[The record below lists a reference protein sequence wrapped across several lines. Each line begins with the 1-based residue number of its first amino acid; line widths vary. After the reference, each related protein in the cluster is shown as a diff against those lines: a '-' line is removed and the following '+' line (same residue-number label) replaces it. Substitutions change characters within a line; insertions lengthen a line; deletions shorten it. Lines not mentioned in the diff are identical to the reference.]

1 MAVTDIAGN
10 SRFGGSTPNG
20 VSSFSAGLSNDVP
33 TASGDISK
41 MSATAKQAV
50 ERLLVALQA
59 CDPILKGFEGELKQM
74 GVLQLLEG
82 SFGRMLPGAIEKSA
96 QAAGQGAQTGGPAG
110 AAVAGGTSLLSS
122 IFGFF
127 SGEKEKLKAANNL
140 DSRMA
145 AFFQGEKWTDPKT
158 GQLYDYSKTGVV
170 PIVKKWL
177 EEEKARTLSSTNKTQ
192 AQKDW
197 LQLDKVARKFLTD
210 SSGLIL
216 SSFANPRKSANQQ
229 QWFSEKITRISES
242 NDEFTAQLK
251 VPPSM
256 LSATNRKTASANSL
270 NLQPSSGLKT
280 EATTGADP
288 APASSVTNF
297 AVLKSVDPELRQSYL
312 DQVVGKDEQKEMAK
326 RNGASA

>member
-20 VSSFSAGLSNDVP
+20 VSSFSAGLTNEVP

-41 MSATAKQAV
+41 MSSTAKQAV
-50 ERLLVALQA
+50 ERLLVALEA

-74 GVLQLLEG
+74 GVVALLEG
-82 SFGRMLPGAIEKSA
+82 SFGKMLPGAVEKSA
-96 QAAGQGAQTGGPAG
+96 QAAGEGAKAGGPMG

-127 SGEKEKLKAANNL
+127 TGAKKKVDMAKVL

-145 AFFQGEKWTDPKT
+145 AFFQGEVYYDSKKKQTF
-158 GQLYDYSKTGVV
+158 DYSKTGVV

-177 EEEKARTLSSTNKTQ
+177 EQEKERILNSTNKTQ

-216 SSFANPRKSANQQ
+216 SSFSNPERSSDQQ
-229 QWFSEKITRISES
+229 QYFSQKITRITES

-256 LSATNRKTASANSL
+256 LSAANRKTASTNSL

-297 AVLKSVDPELRQSYL
+297 AVLRSVDPELRQSYL